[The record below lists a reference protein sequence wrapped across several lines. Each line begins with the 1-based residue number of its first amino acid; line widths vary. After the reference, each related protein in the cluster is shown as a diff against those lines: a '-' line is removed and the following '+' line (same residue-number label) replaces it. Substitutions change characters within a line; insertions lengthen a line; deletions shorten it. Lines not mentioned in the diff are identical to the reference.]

1 MAITTINNRAI
12 NRADTAASGQLWTA
26 TSSYS
31 LWFSTAVAGG
41 KIAQVTTGTNNGYD
55 TTSNATSNTDVLS
68 ASGTTWE
75 TAITPSATSS
85 KILILPAVYIKQH
98 WAGGDDARGTVS
110 MWAKIGGGSYAEIDR
125 AYEFGQYDYGSS
137 GIIMANF
144 YNPTTLYTSNTTS
157 AVTIKFAIK
166 AVNTSMSI
174 TTTWA
179 SGADAHVS
187 RCTLLEVGA

>member
-26 TSSYS
+26 TSA
-31 LWFSTAVAGG
+31 TASDFQAAAAGG

-85 KILILPAVYIKQH
+85 KILILPAAVS
-98 WAGGDDARGTVS
+98 GGA
-110 MWAKIGGGSYAEIDR
+110 M
-125 AYEFGQYDYGSS
+125 
-137 GIIMANF
+137 
-144 YNPTTLYTSNTTS
+144 
-157 AVTIKFAIK
+157 
-166 AVNTSMSI
+166 
-174 TTTWA
+174 
-179 SGADAHVS
+179 
-187 RCTLLEVGA
+187 TLLETQTASSSATLSFTDNIDSTYDEYVFKFYHTPPKNKQH

>member
-26 TSSYS
+26 TSA
-31 LWFSTAVAGG
+31 TASDFQAAAAGG

-85 KILILPAVYIKQH
+85 KILILPAVYIRQH
-98 WAGGDDARGTVS
+98 WAGGD
-110 MWAKIGGGSYAEIDR
+110 
-125 AYEFGQYDYGSS
+125 
-137 GIIMANF
+137 
-144 YNPTTLYTSNTTS
+144 
-157 AVTIKFAIK
+157 
-166 AVNTSMSI
+166 
-174 TTTWA
+174 
-179 SGADAHVS
+179 DAHVS
-187 RCTLLEVGA
+187 RCTLLEVGAYMITIIDAIRAINPNAEVRVGGNDVDDIIWLTT